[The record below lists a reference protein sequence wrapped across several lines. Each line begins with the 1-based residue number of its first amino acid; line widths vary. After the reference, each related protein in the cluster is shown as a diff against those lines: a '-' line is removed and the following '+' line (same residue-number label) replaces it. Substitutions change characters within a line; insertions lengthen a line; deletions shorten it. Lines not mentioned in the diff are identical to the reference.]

1 MFDDLIGHTIR
12 VNVDSP
18 NQCMESHISREK
30 KRIPLIGSDEA
41 AKLLGISL
49 RTLYSYVSRG
59 RIGRVIDPV
68 TGNSQY
74 NRAEVEEY
82 ARKRDRGRSAGSAAR
97 ASLSFGLPVMDS
109 QVCAIKAGRPW
120 FRGQDA
126 IAFSA
131 TATLEQTA
139 ALLWDVDSL
148 PETGRADVAEDAG
161 AGGERFLP
169 RFHQWLLTNMDRLHV
184 REALSRD
191 EQLRHASRILR
202 AGAILAVGDE
212 LHGAAIH
219 EAMAR
224 AWGVPAG
231 AADIIRRALVLHADH
246 ELNPSSFALRCVAST
261 MASPYAATL
270 AGCCAA
276 SGVKHANF
284 SAVMALTGATLRGE
298 EPAALVAAHMA
309 TGQALPG
316 FNHPLYPKGDPR
328 ATALLDDLRGI
339 ASGRD
344 MARIDGLLH
353 AAHSSQGL
361 LPKNDFA
368 LAAVTHLLRLPT
380 DACERIFVVS
390 RIVGWNAHAL
400 EQYSSPLLIRPR
412 ARYVPD

>member
-1 MFDDLIGHTIR
+1 
-12 VNVDSP
+12 
-18 NQCMESHISREK
+18 MESHTFREK

-41 AKLLGISL
+41 ARLLGISP

-59 RIGRVIDPV
+59 RIGRIIDPV

-74 NRAEVEEY
+74 SRAEVEEY
-82 ARKRDRGRSAGSAAR
+82 ARRRDRGRSAGSAAR
-97 ASLSFGLPVMDS
+97 ASLSFGLPVLDS

-126 IAFSA
+126 IALSA

-139 ALLWDVDSL
+139 ALLWNVDSL
-148 PETGRADVAEDAG
+148 PDAG
-161 AGGERFLP
+161 NSDAADIPGAGEKSFAP
-169 RFHQWLLTNMDRLHV
+169 RFHQWLLMNMDRLDARRV
-184 REALSRD
+184 LNRD
-191 EQLRHASRILR
+191 QQLLHASRILR
-202 AGAILAVGDE
+202 AGAIIAVDDE
-212 LHGAAIH
+212 LRGAPIH

-224 AWGVPAG
+224 AWNAPAG

-284 SAVMALTGATLRGE
+284 SAVMALTGAALQGAD
-298 EPAALVAAHMA
+298 PAALVASGVAG
-309 TGQALPG
+309 GQALPG

-328 ATALLDDLRGI
+328 AMAILDDLRAI
-339 ASGRD
+339 APGRD
-344 MARIDGLLH
+344 MARIDGLLQ
-353 AAHSSQGL
+353 AARAGHGL

-368 LAAVTHLLRLPT
+368 LAAATRLLRLPA
-380 DACERIFVVS
+380 DACERLFVVS

>member
-1 MFDDLIGHTIR
+1 
-12 VNVDSP
+12 
-18 NQCMESHISREK
+18 MESHTFREK
-30 KRIPLIGSDEA
+30 KGIPLIGSDEA
-41 AKLLGISL
+41 AQLLGISL

-59 RIGRVIDPV
+59 RIGRVIDPA

-126 IAFSA
+126 IALSA

-139 ALLWDVDSL
+139 ALLWNVDGL
-148 PETGRADVAEDAG
+148 PETGNADAADGTG
-161 AGGERFLP
+161 ACHQRFLP
-169 RFHQWLLTNMDRLHV
+169 RFHQWLLANMDRHDA
-184 REALSRD
+184 REALSR
-191 EQLRHASRILR
+191 EQQLLHASRILR
-202 AGAILAVGDE
+202 AGAIIAVGDG
-212 LHGAAIH
+212 LQGAPIH

-231 AADIIRRALVLHADH
+231 AAEIIRRALVLHADH

-284 SAVMALTGATLRGE
+284 TAVMALIGATLCGAD
-298 EPAALVAAHMA
+298 PAALVASGVAD
-309 TGQALPG
+309 GQALPG

-339 ASGRD
+339 ASRDD
-344 MARIDGLLH
+344 MARIDALLDTARAGH
-353 AAHSSQGL
+353 GL

-368 LAAVTHLLRLPT
+368 LAAATHLLHLPT

>member
-1 MFDDLIGHTIR
+1 
-12 VNVDSP
+12 
-18 NQCMESHISREK
+18 MESHISPEK
-30 KRIPLIGSDEA
+30 RRFPLIGSDEA
-41 AKLLGISL
+41 AQLLGISL

-59 RIGRVIDPV
+59 RIGRVIDPA

-97 ASLSFGLPVMDS
+97 ASLSFGLPVLDS

-126 IAFSA
+126 IALSA

-139 ALLWDVDSL
+139 ALLWNVDAL
-148 PETGRADVAEDAG
+148 PETGNADAG
-161 AGGERFLP
+161 DGMGACHERFLP
-169 RFHQWLLTNMDRLHV
+169 HFHQWLLTNMDHHDT
-184 REALSRD
+184 REVLSR
-191 EQLRHASRILR
+191 EQQLLHASRILR
-202 AGAILAVGDE
+202 AGAIIAVGDE
-212 LHGAAIH
+212 LHGAPVH
-219 EAMAR
+219 EAMTR
-224 AWGVPAG
+224 AWDVPAG
-231 AADIIRRALVLHADH
+231 AQHIIRRALVLHADH

-298 EPAALVAAHMA
+298 EPAALVAAHVA
-309 TGQALPG
+309 AGQALPG

-328 ATALLDDLRGI
+328 ATVLLDDLRGV
-339 ASGRD
+339 APRRA
-344 MARIDGLLH
+344 MARIDALLNTARANH
-353 AAHSSQGL
+353 GL

-368 LAAVTHLLRLPT
+368 LAAATYLLSLPK